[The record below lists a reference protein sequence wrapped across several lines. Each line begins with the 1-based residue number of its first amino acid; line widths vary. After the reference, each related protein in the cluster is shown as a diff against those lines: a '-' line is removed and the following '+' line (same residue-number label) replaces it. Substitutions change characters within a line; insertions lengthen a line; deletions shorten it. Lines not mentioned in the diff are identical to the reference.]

1 MTIRKA
7 RIVCT
12 IGPASSDENTLRDL
26 IKAGLNVAR
35 LNFSHGDHGSHR
47 TVYERIRRVSAETGH
62 RVGILA
68 DLCGPKI
75 RLGNMKEGAC
85 VVAGQPFTFQTAP
98 VDGDSDRAYVSYVN
112 LPSEIQEGQRILV
125 DDGKLEFKVTAVR
138 QGEVITE
145 ALNSGSLLSRKGV
158 NLPGVALSVPSLTE
172 KDKDDLAFALELG
185 VDFVALSFV
194 RRPEDVAETR
204 DEMQRLGRVVPI
216 IAKIEKTEAIDQLAA
231 IIRETDAVM
240 IARGDLGVEAPLED
254 VPLIQKRIIEKCKAS
269 ARPVIT
275 ATQMLESMT
284 EVYRPTRA
292 EVNDVANAILD
303 GTDAVMLSGE
313 TASGKFPVETVK
325 VMSRIALK
333 AETGLDYRG
342 IHSVTPPRGMAPE
355 AVALAACEIA
365 EEVQAKA
372 ILACTRTGRTVKSLS
387 AFRPRAPIFG
397 IASEE
402 HVLRRFSLNWGVI
415 PIKIEEYNTTDE
427 LVSHA
432 MIATIE
438 TGMLRPGERVVIVAG
453 TPLGHRTNTV
463 MVRTLVV
470 PDGTSAH
477 TH

>member
-1 MTIRKA
+1 MNLRKA
-7 RIVCT
+7 RIVGT
-12 IGPASSDENTLRDL
+12 IGPASSDESILKEL
-26 IKAGLNVAR
+26 ILSGLNVAR

-47 TVYERIRRVSAETGH
+47 TVYERIRKVTQETGH

-75 RLGNMKEGAC
+75 RLGNVKPGSS
-85 VVAGQPFTFQTAP
+85 VLAGQTFTFQTSP
-98 VDGDSDRAYVSYVN
+98 IEGDNDRAYITYPN
-112 LPSEIQEGQRILV
+112 LPSEIQVGQRMLV
-125 DDGKLEFKVTAVR
+125 DDGKLEFKVTAIR
-138 QGEVITE
+138 AGEVVTE
-145 ALNSGSLLSRKGV
+145 ALNSGLLLSKKGV

-172 KDKDDLAFALELG
+172 KDRDDLAFALQLG

-194 RRPEDVAETR
+194 RRPEDIAETR
-204 DEMQRLGRVVPI
+204 SEMHRIGRVVPI
-216 IAKIEKTEAIDQLAA
+216 VVKIEKTEAVDHLSA
-231 IIRETDAVM
+231 IIAESDAVM

-254 VPLIQKRIIEKCKAS
+254 VPLIQKRIIDKCKAA

-284 EVYRPTRA
+284 EHYRPTRA

-313 TASGKFPVETVK
+313 TASGKFPVEAVR
-325 VMSRIALK
+325 VMSRIAIK
-333 AETGLDYRG
+333 AETGIDYRG
-342 IHSVTPPRGMAPE
+342 IHNVSPPRGMAPE

-372 ILACTRTGRTVKSLS
+372 ILACTRTGRTVRSLS

-402 HVLRRFSLNWGVI
+402 EVLRGFSLNWGVI
-415 PIKIEEYNTTDE
+415 PVLTEEYRTTDE
-427 LVSHA
+427 LVNHA
-432 MIATIE
+432 MAATIE
-438 TGMLRPGERVVIVAG
+438 SGLLRPGERVVIVAG

-463 MVRTLVV
+463 MVRTLAA
-470 PDGTSAH
+470 PDGI
-477 TH
+477 